1 MNIGERIRELRISK
15 LMTQADLAGDH
26 ITRNMLSC
34 IENGSANPSLSTI
47 VYIAGRLGVPA
58 GFLLAE
64 QGDEMAYRKMSNL
77 SNIKK
82 AYTTGDVQSCRS
94 LCLSGC
100 PEPDDE
106 ISLLLANCDTGIAV
120 EEFWSGKLR
129 SSCRFFDEALSYA
142 EKTIYST
149 DALVA
154 EIKEYFRYMERIS
167 HTLYSDLLDEEKV
180 LSVKSN
186 SIISR
191 YLDALD
197 ALERGDT
204 SVAEQLINR
213 LSESGSNSF
222 FAAHLQN
229 KLLIVSKNYK
239 QAQKALQQLLQD
251 NATPLNKIELY
262 TVLEDL
268 EICCRENEDYKNAYR
283 YASEKVE
290 LLEQLLQEY

>member
-1 MNIGERIRELRISK
+1 
-15 LMTQADLAGDH
+15 
-26 ITRNMLSC
+26 MLSC

-47 VYIAGRLGVPA
+47 IYIAGRLGVPA

-106 ISLLLANCDTGIAV
+106 ISLLLANCDAEIAA
-120 EEFWSGKLR
+120 EEFWSGRLR

-149 DALVA
+149 DAIEA
-154 EIKEYFRYMERIS
+154 EIRVYFRFMERIS
-167 HTLYSDLLDEEKV
+167 HTLYSDLLDEGKA

-186 SIISR
+186 SIISQ

-197 ALERGDT
+197 ALDNGDVT
-204 SVAEQLINR
+204 VAEALINQ
-213 LSESGSNSF
+213 LTQSGSNSF
-222 FAAHLQN
+222 FEAHLQS
-229 KLLIVSKNYK
+229 KLLIVQKNYK
-239 QAQKALQQLLQD
+239 QAYRALQQLLQD
-251 NATPLNKIELY
+251 SGTPLNKIELY
-262 TVLEDL
+262 TVLGDL
-268 EICCRENEDYKNAYR
+268 EICCREDEDYKNAYR

-290 LLEQLLQEY
+290 LAEQLLTEY

>member
-15 LMTQADLAGDH
+15 LMTQADLAGDR

-47 VYIAGRLGVPA
+47 IYIAGRLGVPA

-106 ISLLLANCDTGIAV
+106 ISLLLANCDAEIAA
-120 EEFWSGKLR
+120 EEFWSGRLR

-149 DALVA
+149 DAIEA
-154 EIKEYFRYMERIS
+154 EIRVYFHFMERIS
-167 HTLYSDLLDEEKV
+167 HTLYSDLLDEGKV

-186 SIISR
+186 SMISR
-191 YLDALD
+191 YLHALD
-197 ALERGDT
+197 SLDSGDVT
-204 SVAEQLINR
+204 VAEALINQ
-213 LSESGSNSF
+213 LTQTGENSF
-222 FAAHLQN
+222 FEAHLQS
-229 KLLIVSKNYK
+229 KLLIANKNYK
-239 QAQKALQQLLQD
+239 QAYKALQQLLQD
-251 NATPLNKIELY
+251 SSTPLNKIELY
-262 TVLEDL
+262 TVLGDL
-268 EICCRENEDYKNAYR
+268 EICCREDEDYKNAYR
-283 YASEKVE
+283 FASEKVE
-290 LLEQLLQEY
+290 LVEQLLTEY

>member
-34 IENGSANPSLSTI
+34 IENGSTNPSLSTI
-47 VYIAGRLGVPA
+47 IYIAGRLGVPA

-106 ISLLLANCDTGIAV
+106 ISLLLANCDAEIAA
-120 EEFWSGKLR
+120 EEFWSGRLR

-149 DALVA
+149 DAIEA
-154 EIKEYFRYMERIS
+154 EIRVYFHFMERIS
-167 HTLYSDLLDEEKV
+167 HTLYSDLLDEGKV

-186 SIISR
+186 SMISR
-191 YLDALD
+191 YLHALD
-197 ALERGDT
+197 SLDSGDVT
-204 SVAEQLINR
+204 VAEALINQ
-213 LSESGSNSF
+213 LTQTGENSF
-222 FAAHLQN
+222 FEAHLQS
-229 KLLIVSKNYK
+229 KLLIANKNYK
-239 QAQKALQQLLQD
+239 QAYKALQQLLQD
-251 NATPLNKIELY
+251 SSTPLNKIELY
-262 TVLEDL
+262 TVLGDL
-268 EICCRENEDYKNAYR
+268 EICCREDEDYKNAYR
-283 YASEKVE
+283 FASEKVE
-290 LLEQLLQEY
+290 LVEQLLTEY

>member
-15 LMTQADLAGDH
+15 LMTQADLAGEH

-64 QGDEMAYRKMSNL
+64 QGDEMAFRKMSNL

-106 ISLLLANCDTGIAV
+106 ISLLLANCDMGIAI
-120 EEFWSGKLR
+120 EAFWSGKLR

-149 DALVA
+149 DAIEA
-154 EIKEYFRYMERIS
+154 EIRVYFRYMERIS
-167 HTLYSDLLDEEKV
+167 HTLYSDLLDEEKN

-186 SIISR
+186 TVLSQ
-191 YLDALD
+191 YLDALY
-197 ALERGDT
+197 ALDNADT
-204 SVAEQLINR
+204 SVAKELVEH
-213 LSESGSNSF
+213 LADTSEISF
-222 FAAHLQN
+222 YKAHLQS
-229 KLLIVSKNYK
+229 KLLIADGNYK
-239 QAQKALQQLLQD
+239 QAQKILQQLLQD
-251 NATPLNKIELY
+251 SDMPLNKIQLH

-268 EICCRENEDYKNAYR
+268 EICCRESDDYKNAYR

>member
-15 LMTQADLAGDH
+15 LMTQADLAGDR

-47 VYIAGRLGVPA
+47 IYIAGRLGVPA

-106 ISLLLANCDTGIAV
+106 ISLLLANCDLGIAV
-120 EEFWSGKLR
+120 DEFWSGKLR

-142 EKTIYST
+142 ERTIYST
-149 DALVA
+149 DAIEA
-154 EIKEYFRYMERIS
+154 EIRVYFRYMERIS
-167 HTLYSDLLDEEKV
+167 HTLYSDLLDEEKA

-186 SIISR
+186 TILSR
-191 YLDALD
+191 YLDALYAFDNAD
-197 ALERGDT
+197 A
-204 SVAEQLINR
+204 SVAQQLIDE
-213 LSESGSNSF
+213 LTGSGENSF
-222 FAAHLQN
+222 FKAHLQN
-229 KLLIVSKNYK
+229 KLLIADGNYK

-251 NATPLNKIELY
+251 SNLPLNKIELY

-283 YASEKVE
+283 FASEKVE

>member
-47 VYIAGRLGVPA
+47 IYIAGRLGVPA

-106 ISLLLANCDTGIAV
+106 ISLLLANCDAEIAA
-120 EEFWSGKLR
+120 EEFWSGRLR

-149 DALVA
+149 DAIEA
-154 EIKEYFRYMERIS
+154 EIRVYFRFMERIS
-167 HTLYSDLLDEEKV
+167 HTLYSDLLDEEKA

-197 ALERGDT
+197 ALDRGDT
-204 SVAEQLINR
+204 SVADALI
-213 LSESGSNSF
+213 EEFAQSGENSF
-222 FAAHLQN
+222 FEAHLQS
-229 KLLIVSKNYK
+229 KQLIVQKNYK
-239 QAQKALQQLLQD
+239 QAQKALQQLLHD
-251 NATPLNKIELY
+251 SSTPLNKIELY
-262 TVLEDL
+262 TVLGDL

-283 YASEKVE
+283 FASEKVE
-290 LLEQLLQEY
+290 LVEQLLTEY

>member
-58 GFLLAE
+58 GFLLAD

-106 ISLLLANCDTGIAV
+106 ISLLLANCDAEIAV

-149 DALVA
+149 DAIEA
-154 EIKEYFRYMERIS
+154 EVRVYFRYMERIS

-186 SIISR
+186 SVLSK
-191 YLDALD
+191 YLDALYALD
-197 ALERGDT
+197 ADDT
-204 SVAEQLINR
+204 SVAEQLIEE
-213 LSESGSNSF
+213 LAISASISF

-229 KLLIVSKNYK
+229 KLLMMSQNYK

-251 NATPLNKIELY
+251 SGTPLNKIQLY

>member
-1 MNIGERIRELRISK
+1 MELGQKLKLARIEAGLSQRQLCGEE
-15 LMTQADLAGDH
+15 
-26 ITRNMLSC
+26 ITRNMLSL

-47 VYIAGRLGVPA
+47 IYIAGRLGVPA

-106 ISLLLANCDTGIAV
+106 ISLLLANCDAEIAA
-120 EEFWSGKLR
+120 EEFWSGRLR

-149 DALVA
+149 DAIEA
-154 EIKEYFRYMERIS
+154 EIRVYFHFMERIS
-167 HTLYSDLLDEEKV
+167 HTLYSDLLDEGKV

-186 SIISR
+186 SMISR
-191 YLDALD
+191 YLHALD
-197 ALERGDT
+197 SLDSGDVT
-204 SVAEQLINR
+204 VAEALINQ
-213 LSESGSNSF
+213 LTQTGENSF
-222 FAAHLQN
+222 FEAHLQS
-229 KLLIVSKNYK
+229 KLLIANKNYK
-239 QAQKALQQLLQD
+239 QAYKALQQLLQD
-251 NATPLNKIELY
+251 SSTPLNKIELY
-262 TVLEDL
+262 TVLGDL
-268 EICCRENEDYKNAYR
+268 EICCREDEDYKNAYR
-283 YASEKVE
+283 FASEKVE
-290 LLEQLLQEY
+290 LVEQLLTEY